1 MIAFLTNTWPL
12 VVAVLTVLLAVV
24 TSAHVVLYKRDSR
37 AAAGWVGM
45 VLVFPI
51 LGPVL
56 YALLGINRINRL
68 ATELRQE
75 RPQLAGTTAEV
86 QHEHHWLKEVL
97 RPEDAHLAALGRLV
111 DRVTHIPMTAGN
123 EVGLLVNGDE
133 AYPAMLEAIEQ
144 AQHSVALST
153 YIFDNDKAGLRF
165 ADALERAVK
174 RGIRVRVLIDGVGA
188 LYSWP
193 SITKELDDRDIPI
206 ARFLHSFLP
215 WRMPFMNLRTHRKI
229 LVTDGHLGFTGGMN
243 IREGHVLAD
252 DPSAPVQDVHFRFE
266 GPVVAHLMYMFAED
280 WAFTTKE
287 VLAGAEWF
295 PSLESNGTVAAR
307 GIVDGPDEDLDKLR
321 WTLLGALARAQH
333 RVRIMTP
340 YFLPDSTL
348 ITSLNVAALRGVD
361 VEIVLPAV
369 NNLRVVKWATQA
381 ELWQVLIHGCRVYET
396 PAPFD
401 HSKVMVVDDAW
412 SLVGSA
418 NWDPR
423 SLRLNFEFNV
433 ECYGIELAEELN
445 AFIDGKIQRCRQ
457 VTAEELNRRP
467 LPVKIRDGVARL
479 FKPYL

>member
-12 VVAVLTVLLAVV
+12 VVGVLTVLLAVV

-37 AAAGWVGM
+37 AAAGWVGV

-68 ATELRQE
+68 ATELRQD
-75 RPQLAGTTAEV
+75 RPLLVASTAEV
-86 QHEHHWLKEVL
+86 QHEHHWVQEVL
-97 RPEDAHLAALGRLV
+97 RPEDAHLEALGRLV
-111 DRVTHIPMTAGN
+111 DRVTHIPMTHGN
-123 EVGLLVNGDE
+123 QVAVLVDGDQ

-144 AQHSVALST
+144 AEHSVALST
-153 YIFDNDKAGLRF
+153 YIFDNDSAGLRF

-174 RGIRVRVLIDGVGA
+174 RGVHVRVLIDGVGA

-193 SITKELDDRDIPI
+193 SIVRELDDRDIPI
-206 ARFLHSFLP
+206 ARFLHSFIP

-229 LVTDGHLGFTGGMN
+229 LVADGQLGFTGGMN
-243 IREGHVLAD
+243 IREGHVLGD
-252 DPSAPVQDVHFRFE
+252 DPPAPVQDVHFRFD
-266 GPVVAHLMYMFAED
+266 GPVVAHLMSMFAED

-287 VLAGAEWF
+287 ALAGPEWF
-295 PSLESNGTVAAR
+295 PTLQSKGTVAAR
-307 GIVDGPDEDLDKLR
+307 GIADGPDEDLDKLR
-321 WTLLGALARAQH
+321 WALLGALARAQR

-348 ITSLNVAALRGVD
+348 ITSMNVAAMRGVD

-369 NNLRVVKWATQA
+369 NNLKFVKWASQA
-381 ELWQVLIHGCRVYET
+381 ELWQVLTHGCRVYET

-433 ECYGIELAEELN
+433 ECYGTDFADELN
-445 AFIDGKIQRCRQ
+445 RFIDVKIQRCVQ
-457 VTAEELNRRP
+457 LTTEDLNRRS
-467 LPVKIRDGVARL
+467 LPAKLRDGVARL

>member
-1 MIAFLTNTWPL
+1 
-12 VVAVLTVLLAVV
+12 
-24 TSAHVVLYKRDSR
+24 
-37 AAAGWVGM
+37 
-45 VLVFPI
+45 
-51 LGPVL
+51 
-56 YALLGINRINRL
+56 
-68 ATELRQE
+68 
-75 RPQLAGTTAEV
+75 
-86 QHEHHWLKEVL
+86 
-97 RPEDAHLAALGRLV
+97 
-111 DRVTHIPMTAGN
+111 
-123 EVGLLVNGDE
+123 
-133 AYPAMLEAIEQ
+133 
-144 AQHSVALST
+144 
-153 YIFDNDKAGLRF
+153 
-165 ADALERAVK
+165 
-174 RGIRVRVLIDGVGA
+174 
-188 LYSWP
+188 
-193 SITKELDDRDIPI
+193 
-206 ARFLHSFLP
+206 
-215 WRMPFMNLRTHRKI
+215 
-229 LVTDGHLGFTGGMN
+229 MN

-252 DPSAPVQDVHFRFE
+252 DPPAPVQDVHFRFE
-266 GPVVAHLMYMFAED
+266 GPVVGHLMYMFAED
-280 WAFTTKE
+280 WAFTTKQ

-321 WTLLGALARAQH
+321 WTLLGALARAQR

-348 ITSLNVAALRGVD
+348 ITSLNVAALRGVE
-361 VEIVLPAV
+361 VEIILPAV

-433 ECYGIELAEELN
+433 ECYGRDFAEELN
-445 AFIDGKIQRCRQ
+445 TFIDGKIERCRQ
-457 VTAEELNRRP
+457 LTVEELNRRP